1 MAIRRI
7 VVLWTLILAV
17 LGLSSVGAQEAS
29 DESPVKVVATYSI
42 LGDIVENIAGE
53 NIELTVLVGRDGDSH
68 VYEPTPQDAIA
79 LAQADLI
86 FENGLEFETWLDAL
100 YEASGSTAVRVVVSN
115 GITPIEFGGHDHA
128 HDDHDHAHD
137 DHDHDHTVD
146 MSEIADLSAWVG
158 EWRSGFAY
166 AEEEAVH
173 EVIHALADAF
183 HEEESVIE
191 GAFEEMLFTEFST
204 ATISD
209 TAIVYDDSLTCEY
222 AFAGLA
228 DANFEG
234 SSFEWA
240 TFETMSE
247 GCETYQYVL
256 LTLAHGEGVG
266 RHFHGRYGAGD
277 VNELAN
283 SEDLGLWYPFIFPVE
298 FGVEDFASVMSGPEL
313 TTFFEVVLG
322 KEAHDHA
329 HDDHDHDGHNHG
341 EFDPHIWHD
350 PNNGIVMA
358 GNIRDAL
365 VAIDPAHA
373 EVYQANAEAYI
384 AELTA
389 VDAYITEQ
397 VATIPAE
404 NRVLVTSHE
413 SFGYFAH
420 RYGFEVVTALGTL
433 STDVADPSA
442 GQMATLIEEI
452 KAFGVPAI
460 FGENITSVGLLEQLS
475 RETGVDFVGN
485 LYTDALGQVGT
496 DGDSYLGL
504 LRYNG
509 NIITEALK

>member
-1 MAIRRI
+1 LSFVNDIKGAFYMAIRRI

-100 YEASGSTAVRVVVSN
+100 YEASGSTAVRVVVSD

-137 DHDHDHTVD
+137 DHDHGHDDHD
-146 MSEIADLSAWVG
+146 
-158 EWRSGFAY
+158 
-166 AEEEAVH
+166 
-173 EVIHALADAF
+173 HA
-183 HEEESVIE
+183 H
-191 GAFEEMLFTEFST
+191 
-204 ATISD
+204 
-209 TAIVYDDSLTCEY
+209 DDH
-222 AFAGLA
+222 
-228 DANFEG
+228 DH
-234 SSFEWA
+234 
-240 TFETMSE
+240 
-247 GCETYQYVL
+247 
-256 LTLAHGEGVG
+256 AH
-266 RHFHGRYGAGD
+266 D
-277 VNELAN
+277 
-283 SEDLGLWYPFIFPVE
+283 D
-298 FGVEDFASVMSGPEL
+298 
-313 TTFFEVVLG
+313 
-322 KEAHDHA
+322 HDHA
-329 HDDHDHDGHNHG
+329 HDDHDHDHDHAHDDHAHDGHDHG

-358 GNIRDAL
+358 GHVRDAL

-389 VDAYITEQ
+389 VDAYITKQ